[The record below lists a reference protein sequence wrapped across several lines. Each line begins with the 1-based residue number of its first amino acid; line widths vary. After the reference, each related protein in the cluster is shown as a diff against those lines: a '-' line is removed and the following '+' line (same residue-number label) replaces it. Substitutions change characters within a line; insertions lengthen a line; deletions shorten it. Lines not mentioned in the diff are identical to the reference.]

1 MQTINDIRNRNQQ
14 RTENLKQE
22 KEKIKQLFNS
32 KPLYMDFDEKFN
44 QMNNSLLDEKK
55 KKLAEIRDLHK
66 RLSLEQIL

>member
-1 MQTINDIRNRNQQ
+1 
-14 RTENLKQE
+14 
-22 KEKIKQLFNS
+22 
-32 KPLYMDFDEKFN
+32 MDFDEKFN